1 MSLEYYF
8 VFDTN
13 VLVSALLSK
22 NGKARQA
29 FNKART
35 LGKLLMSEST
45 LLELVTVFARPKL
58 NKYVSSLEK
67 EIFIVTIAKET
78 KVIEI
83 QSEIVVCRDEKDNQ
97 YLELAID
104 GQATC
109 IVSGD
114 SDLLVLNPFREIPIL
129 TIQEFLDHDFSRQR
143 SVPPPTS
150 RLETRVKLI
159 NHAIVQKRP
168 MPNLTL
174 SNEQVIELVKQL
186 PEAQQ
191 QEIYKILILSQW
203 RHLEPVFNEGAER
216 ARIVA
221 KERGY
226 DWDSMTEDEREEF
239 IDEIVH
245 ERS

>member
-114 SDLLVLNPFREIPIL
+114 SDLLVLNPFREIPNV
-129 TIQEFLDHDFSRQR
+129 TIQEFLDHDFSR
-143 SVPPPTS
+143 
-150 RLETRVKLI
+150 
-159 NHAIVQKRP
+159 
-168 MPNLTL
+168 
-174 SNEQVIELVKQL
+174 
-186 PEAQQ
+186 
-191 QEIYKILILSQW
+191 
-203 RHLEPVFNEGAER
+203 
-216 ARIVA
+216 
-221 KERGY
+221 
-226 DWDSMTEDEREEF
+226 
-239 IDEIVH
+239 
-245 ERS
+245 

>member
-29 FNKART
+29 FNKARR

-67 EIFIVTIAKET
+67 EIFIVMIAKAT

-129 TIQEFLDHDFSRQR
+129 TIQEFLDHDFSR
-143 SVPPPTS
+143 
-150 RLETRVKLI
+150 
-159 NHAIVQKRP
+159 
-168 MPNLTL
+168 
-174 SNEQVIELVKQL
+174 
-186 PEAQQ
+186 
-191 QEIYKILILSQW
+191 
-203 RHLEPVFNEGAER
+203 
-216 ARIVA
+216 
-221 KERGY
+221 
-226 DWDSMTEDEREEF
+226 
-239 IDEIVH
+239 
-245 ERS
+245 